1 VRRPSPGRALASFRS
16 ALSGVRYFAGDVLH
30 AIGRALSAVG
40 GAVAGG
46 WQSLSLV
53 ARRRLVAVLALAAL
67 VVLFVGVAVPALPC
81 GFPGGDRCPPADDA
95 AQIVPGDALAYVHAN
110 VDPGTEQYDDAAA
123 LADKVPLFADQIVDR
138 ALALVPG
145 PSGAPPNF
153 DRDIAP
159 WFGGELALAVLPS
172 DRRDGDTAVAI
183 EADDSGA
190 ADRFADEVAAGRP
203 RSEDYRGFELQVD
216 ERGVAS
222 AEIGGFLVLGTQSA
236 VRAVIDTGSG
246 AEGADPIASD
256 PAADEVRDQLPDKR
270 LAEAYVSPEG
280 AARFVSD
287 SSGLLGALAPL
298 IAPGSTRGAGAA
310 LSVDGDAF
318 ELSVRSLL
326 DPELE
331 KRSPSFF
338 SAFPEFEPKLPQLL
352 GSESLAYLGIG
363 APGRTVSALAGQAV
377 DQAPGIAE
385 SFEDLARTLKQEGE
399 VDLESDLLPALGDEA
414 ALAVEPRAEGEE
426 AAGVPYLQFVAG
438 GVDEERAREALAALQ
453 VPLAEALG
461 TGVDVQAPVFGE
473 AEVDGVQMRTL
484 RVSPNLELAYAVF
497 DGLVVIASDPAG
509 VAGVASGDGGLDESA
524 AYETATDG
532 FEAEA
537 SLIAFFDLRRLI
549 AAGFAVGLAQVPAF
563 NTFAEDFR
571 ALEALALQVRASA
584 EEISTD
590 ARLVLGEPEDP
601 GEDAAAPAPSD

>member
-1 VRRPSPGRALASFRS
+1 V
-16 ALSGVRYFAGDVLH
+16 LSGVGYFLGDVLH
-30 AIGRALSAVG
+30 AIGRALSAAG
-40 GAVAGG
+40 GELAGG
-46 WQSLSLV
+46 WRSLSLG
-53 ARRRLVAVLALAAL
+53 ARRLLVAALALVAL

-95 AQIVPGDALAYVHAN
+95 AQIVPGDALAYLHAN
-110 VDPGTEQYDDAAA
+110 VDSGTEQYDAAA
-123 LADKVPLFADQIVDR
+123 ELAGKVPLFADQIVER

-145 PSGAPPNF
+145 PSGAPPDF
-153 DRDIAP
+153 DREIAP

-183 EADDSGA
+183 EADDSDA
-190 ADRFADEVAAGRP
+190 ARRFADDVAAGRP
-203 RSEDYRGFELQVD
+203 RSEDYRGFELRVD

-222 AEIGGFLVLGTQSA
+222 AEIGGFLVFGTQSA

-256 PAADEVRDQLPDKR
+256 PVADEVREQLPDKR
-270 LAEAYVSPEG
+270 LAEAYLSPEG
-280 AARFVSD
+280 AARFVAD

-318 ELSVRSLL
+318 ELTVRSLL

-331 KRSPSFF
+331 RRSPSFF
-338 SAFPEFEPKLPQLL
+338 SAFPEFEPELPRLL
-352 GSESLAYLGIG
+352 DGEALAYVGIG
-363 APGRTVSALAGQAV
+363 APGRTVSALAGQAA
-377 DQAPGIAE
+377 DQAPAIAE
-385 SFEDLARTLKQEGE
+385 SFEDLARTLKEESE

-414 ALAVEPRAEGEE
+414 ALAVEPRVEGGQGS
-426 AAGVPYLQFVAG
+426 AGVPYLQFVAR
-438 GVDEERAREALAALQ
+438 GVDEERAKDALAGLQ
-453 VPLAEALG
+453 VPLAEAAG

-473 AEVDGVQMRTL
+473 EEVDGVQVRTL
-484 RVSPNLELAYAVF
+484 RLSPNLELAYAVF
-497 DGLVVIASDPAG
+497 DGLAVIASDPAG
-509 VAGVASGDGGLDESA
+509 VAQVASGDGGLDESSV
-524 AYETATDG
+524 YRTATDG
-532 FEAEA
+532 FEHEA
-537 SLIAFFDLRRLI
+537 SLIAFLDLRRLI
-549 AAGFAVGLAQVPAF
+549 TAGFAVGLAQVPAF

-571 ALEALALQVRASA
+571 ALEALAIQVRGSD

-590 ARLVLGEPEDP
+590 ARLVLGEPEDS